1 MTEDIDSS
9 RMPLLDHLVELRQR
23 LIVSGIGLIL
33 AWGVCYYFGD
43 TLTDF
48 LIQPLVNELKKLGVD
63 PRLVYTNLIG
73 AFLVRIKVS
82 FWTACFISFPII
94 SGQIWMFVAPGLYK
108 NERNAFL
115 PYLVATPVL
124 FLTGAALA
132 YYVIFP
138 AAFRFFLSFGQSAI
152 AGGAAIQA
160 LPDLEQYLSLTLTLI
175 FAFGLAFQMPVALTL
190 MARVGLVSSGFL
202 VRQRRYAIV
211 LNFAAAALVT
221 PPDALSMTGLA
232 LPLCILYEISIWS
245 CRWVERQRAKREAA
259 LMK

>member
-1 MTEDIDSS
+1 MTDEIDSS

-43 TLTDF
+43 VLLDF
-48 LIQPLVNELKKLGVD
+48 LIQPLANELRNEGLD
-63 PRLVYTNLIG
+63 PHLVFIALTG
-73 AFLVRIKVS
+73 AFLVRIKIS
-82 FWTACFISFPII
+82 FWAACFISFPVIA
-94 SGQIWMFVAPGLYK
+94 SQIWMFVAPGLYK

-138 AAFRFFLSFGQSAI
+138 AAFHFFVSFGHSSS
-152 AGGAAIQA
+152 AGGVAIEA

-202 VRQRRYAIV
+202 ARQRRYAIV